1 MSSHRNSAYSGESLL
16 EMPARD
22 LSRVRGREFRSP
34 ARARSTFAQA
44 PDQIWG
50 KYNNYRANGV
60 AVSVIVHIALVGLL
74 LSGIF
79 VSHQITQ
86 RETRQTVTLIAP
98 SPDTYALPAA
108 KTVISGGGGGG
119 DHDVLPAPKGHL
131 PKPALQQITP
141 PAIVMRNEK
150 PKLAVEP
157 TVVVRAAVLAWAT
170 GPELEQEVVAASAA
184 ESIGWVAVSRL
195 LQRSLRPI
203 PTTQKKPAQQKS
215 RVLVCCG

>member
-1 MSSHRNSAYSGESLL
+1 MSSHRNSAYSGQSLL
-16 EMPARD
+16 DMPAGD
-22 LSRVRGREFRSP
+22 LTRIRGREFRTAAKP
-34 ARARSTFAQA
+34 RSTFSQA

-50 KYNNYRANGV
+50 TYNNYRANGV

-86 RETRQTVTLIAP
+86 RETRQNVMLIAP
-98 SPDTYALPAA
+98 SPDTYTLPAA
-108 KTVISGGGGGG
+108 KKVISGGGGGG
-119 DHDVLPAPKGHL
+119 DHDILPAPKGHL

-157 TVVVRAAVLAWAT
+157 TVVVPAD
-170 GPELEQEVVAASAA
+170 SACRRQPHA
-184 ESIGWVAVSRL
+184 DNRY
-195 LQRSLRPI
+195 
-203 PTTQKKPAQQKS
+203 
-215 RVLVCCG
+215 